1 MHGVDDSKLGRS
13 ALWDS
18 DSCRL
23 SLRDEAATLTL
34 GAEIARI
41 LQPGMTLY
49 LEGDLGAGK
58 TTLVRGVLRALGYAG
73 RVKSPTYTLTEIYS
87 LPGFEL
93 YHFDL
98 YRMTDPRE
106 WLDAGFREVAN
117 GSTVSLV
124 EWPEKAAGLLPPP
137 DLRIRLQVQDA
148 GREVEI
154 VAETEL
160 GKKCLKAYCSEC

>member
-1 MHGVDDSKLGRS
+1 MHGVDDSKLCS
-13 ALWDS
+13 STILDS
-18 DSCRL
+18 DSCHL
-23 SLRDEAATLTL
+23 MLPDETATLAL
-34 GAEIARI
+34 GVEIARI

-58 TTLVRGVLRALGYAG
+58 TTLVRGVLRALGYTG

-98 YRMTDPRE
+98 YRMADPRE
-106 WLDAGFREVAN
+106 WMDAGFREVAN
-117 GSTVSLV
+117 GHTVSLV

-137 DLRIRLQVQDA
+137 DLRILLQVLDC
-148 GREVEI
+148 GREVTL
-154 VAETEL
+154 VAKTAL
-160 GKKCLKAYCSEC
+160 GKECLKVACAK